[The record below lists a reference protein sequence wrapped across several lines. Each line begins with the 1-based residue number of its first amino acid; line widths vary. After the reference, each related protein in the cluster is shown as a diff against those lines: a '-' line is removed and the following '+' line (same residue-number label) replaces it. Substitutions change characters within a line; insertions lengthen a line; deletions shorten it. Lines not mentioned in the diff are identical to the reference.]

1 MVHFLKTPS
10 EKSQC
15 LNNHM
20 EVKHLMLLTLKKLC
34 ILSAIMGIIAFDS
47 ADVTAQNS
55 VSTGVPFL
63 LIGPNS
69 RFGGM
74 GETGTAIADD
84 ATAMHWNPSGLA
96 YQKIGTEVNFTHSP
110 WLAGLNI
117 GDLFYDY
124 IAGKKYVKSINGTL
138 GASLTYLNIGE
149 VIVTDEFG
157 NAQPDRNYKAYEM
170 AFAVSYATMLGKEW
184 AGGVSGRFIYSRL
197 SPNDVTVG
205 NEQGTGTG
213 ISAAIDLS
221 TMWRPVTGAKFLKNR
236 FSTGINLSNFGPAI
250 SYVDQDQADP
260 LPTQFRFGF
269 SYEVIKTEF
278 NSLSLTADFSKLLVN
293 RTLAVID
300 DSGVVI
306 TPGSVDPVYEAIFT
320 SWKGGIS
327 GIAKSF
333 QSSVGAE
340 FWYGSPRLIA
350 LRAGY
355 FYEDPSYGNR
365 KFYTLGAGIRYSLY
379 GFDFSYLSTIEE
391 NHPLENTLRFGLL
404 VNF

>member
-1 MVHFLKTPS
+1 MLKT
-10 EKSQC
+10 
-15 LNNHM
+15 
-20 EVKHLMLLTLKKLC
+20 LKTLC
-34 ILSAIMGIIAFDS
+34 ILFAVMAITAYDS
-47 ADVTAQNS
+47 ADIYAQNS

-96 YQKIGTEVNFTHSP
+96 FQKVGTEVNFTHSP

-124 IAGKKYVKSINGTL
+124 IAGKKYIKSINGTV

-157 NAQPDRNYKAYEM
+157 NPQPDRNYKAYEM
-170 AFAVSYATMLGKEW
+170 AFAVSYATMLSKEW
-184 AGGVSGRFIYSRL
+184 GGGVSGRFIYSRL
-197 SPNDVTVG
+197 SPNDLTVG
-205 NEQGTGTG
+205 NEKGTGTG
-213 ISAAIDLS
+213 ISAALDLS
-221 TMWRPVTGAKFLKNR
+221 ALWRPVTGSSFLKNK
-236 FSTGINLSNFGPAI
+236 FSAGVNLSNFGPSI
-250 SYVDQDQADP
+250 SYVDQAQADP
-260 LPTQFRFGF
+260 LPTQFRFGLA
-269 SYEVIKTEF
+269 YEIVKSEF
-278 NSLSLTADFSKLLVN
+278 NSLTLTADFSKLLVN
-293 RTLAVID
+293 RNLAVID
-300 DSGVVI
+300 DSGRVV
-306 TPGSVDPVYEAIFT
+306 TPGSVDPVYKAIFT
-320 SWKGGIS
+320 SWKGGIP

-333 QSSVGAE
+333 QTSVGAE

-379 GFDFSYLSTIEE
+379 GFDFSYLSTIEA

>member
-1 MVHFLKTPS
+1 MVHFQKTPS

-20 EVKHLMLLTLKKLC
+20 EVKHLMLITLKKLC

-47 ADVTAQNS
+47 ADVKAQNS

-96 YQKIGTEVNFTHSP
+96 FQKIGTEVNFTHSP

-157 NAQPDRNYKAYEM
+157 NAQPDRNYKAYEL
-170 AFAVSYATMLGKEW
+170 AFAVSYATMLSKEW

-221 TMWRPVTGAKFLKNR
+221 TMWRPVSGAKFLKNR

-333 QSSVGAE
+333 QSSIGAE

>member
-1 MVHFLKTPS
+1 M
-10 EKSQC
+10 
-15 LNNHM
+15 
-20 EVKHLMLLTLKKLC
+20 LKKTLAYFC
-34 ILSAIMGIIAFDS
+34 VILVVFSLYTFNGTKLFS
-47 ADVTAQNS
+47 QTA

-96 YQKIGTEVNFTHSP
+96 YQKLGTEVNFTHSP

-124 IAGKKYVKSINGTL
+124 IAGRKYIKSINGTV

-157 NAQPDRNYKAYEM
+157 NSQPERNYKAYEL
-170 AFAVSYATMLGKEW
+170 AFAVSYATMLSKNW
-184 AGGVSGRFIYSRL
+184 AAGVTTRFIYSRL
-197 SPNDVTVG
+197 SPRDIFVAG
-205 NEQGTGTG
+205 EKGTGTG
-213 ISAAIDLS
+213 ISASFDLS
-221 TMWRPVTGAKFLKNR
+221 GMWRPVKAPKILANR
-236 FSTGINLSNFGPAI
+236 FSVGLNLSNLGPKIA
-250 SYVDQDQADP
+250 YVDAAQADP
-260 LPTQFRFGF
+260 LPTQLRLGLAYDIVE
-269 SYEVIKTEF
+269 SEF
-278 NSLSLTADFSKLLVN
+278 NTLTLTADFSKLLVN
-293 RTLAVID
+293 RVLQIVDTTGGQNRIVQE
-300 DSGVVI
+300 
-306 TPGSVDPVYEAIFT
+306 GSVDPFYQAIFT
-320 SWKGGIS
+320 SWKGGVS

-340 FWYGSPRLIA
+340 YWYGNPKLIA

-355 FYEDPSYGNR
+355 FYEDPSNGNR
-365 KFYTLGAGIRYSLY
+365 KFFTLGAGLRYSLY
-379 GFDFSYLSTIEE
+379 GFDFSYISTIEE
-391 NHPLENTLRFGLL
+391 SHPLANTLRFGLL

>member
-47 ADVTAQNS
+47 ADVQAQNS

-124 IAGKKYVKSINGTL
+124 IAGKKYIKSINGTL

-333 QSSVGAE
+333 QSSIGAE